1 MSDERGGFIWYE
13 LITDDVDK
21 AREFYRAVVGW
32 EIAAE
37 GQAMPTGT
45 TYRMIQRS
53 DGGNAGGVL
62 TMSDDMKAHGGKPV
76 WLGYIHHPDIDAAIE
91 RIEAAGG
98 AVHMP
103 AMDMP
108 GVGRMAMVGDPQG
121 AIFYLMTPTPPEPG
135 ARSDVFDPVKAQHIR
150 WNELWTSD
158 QAAAVALYTALFGWT
173 QQGAMQMP
181 ALSDAAGAAEWGPVD
196 DYLFVQHRGLGI
208 GAIARA
214 QPGGEGPRWQ
224 YFAGVDDIDRASKA
238 AVEHGGKV
246 LGEPQQIPGGEYTVY
261 AHDPSGATIGLVGP
275 RKE

>member
-1 MSDERGGFIWYE
+1 MSDERGGFVWYE

-21 AREFYRAVVGW
+21 ARDVYRAVVGW

-62 TMSDDMKAHGGKPV
+62 TMSDDMKAHGAKPV
-76 WLGYIHHPDIDAAIE
+76 WLGYIHHSDVDAAVA
-91 RIEAAGG
+91 RIKAAGG

-103 AMDMP
+103 PMDMP
-108 GVGRMAMVGDPQG
+108 GVGRIAMV
-121 AIFYLMTPTPPEPG
+121 AEPG
-135 ARSDVFDPVKAQHIR
+135 AKSDVFDYAKAQHIR
-150 WNELWTSD
+150 WNELWTTD
-158 QAAAVALYTALFGWT
+158 QAAAVTLYTELFGWT
-173 QQGAMQMP
+173 QEGAMPM
-181 ALSDAAGAAEWGPVD
+181 GPMG
-196 DYLFVQHRGLGI
+196 DYLFIQHDGGGI
-208 GAIARA
+208 GAIAKA
-214 QPGGEGPRWQ
+214 QPGGEGTRWQ
-224 YFAGVDDIDRASKA
+224 YFAGVDDIDRACAA
-238 AVEHGGKV
+238 AVEHGGEV